1 MPTIRLHISSSRKR
15 LQLEHQHQPKQQ
27 QGGNLWSPE
36 KGASRI
42 NGYKRSETDEVP
54 VSLKRMA
61 LDGSLD
67 VDMVGLFIGV
77 LPNENSK
84 MGGKNRAQ

>member
-1 MPTIRLHISSSRKR
+1 MVARKILIGTR
-15 LQLEHQHQPKQQ
+15 KQQ

-36 KGASRI
+36 KAASI
-42 NGYKRSETDEVP
+42 VNGYKRSETEQVP

-67 VDMVGLFIGV
+67 VDMGGLFIGV

-84 MGGKNRAQ
+84 NGREKSSTMSASFGTYY